1 MTTKRMTSSRSH
13 ACSGAPVRAPRCP
26 PFGAGRMV
34 KGSAAIEFILIAPL
48 LLTWVAFVWDLRQ
61 FIGIRTAL
69 AREMFVVAEI
79 IANETNSDPIAMAM
93 QQAMA
98 GLANDSAG
106 SVEVAVVVRGTQGS
120 CASPDDWCL
129 PAVRLRWP
137 GNPADGQWNGGGDCA
152 GRPNRLPAAGDHFG
166 ANDPVL
172 PNEDPDVSADNW
184 TSRHIRPREW
194 WVVIHSCIHPS
205 PGLLG
210 GVLAGFVVDTL
221 DITEFVFERTAA
233 WPSIHELPDCD
244 WC

>member
-1 MTTKRMTSSRSH
+1 MTTKHMASRLPH
-13 ACSGAPVRAPRCP
+13 ACSGAPVRARRRH
-26 PFGAGRMV
+26 PFAAGRIV

-79 IANETNSDPIAMAM
+79 IANETNTNPIPVAM

-98 GLANDSAG
+98 RLANDSAG
-106 SVEVAVVVRGTQGS
+106 SVEVAVVVRGTRGS
-120 CASPDDWCL
+120 CGSPDDWCL
-129 PAVRLRWP
+129 PQVRLRWP

-152 GRPNRLPAAGDHFG
+152 GRPNRLPAVGQHFG

-172 PNEDPDVSADNW
+172 PNEGRGQSAEDW

-194 WVVIHSCIHPS
+194 WVVIHSCIHPR
-205 PGLLG
+205 PGLFG
-210 GVLAGFVVDTL
+210 GLLAGFAADTL

-233 WPSIHELPDCD
+233 WPSIHLLADCD

>member
-1 MTTKRMTSSRSH
+1 MTTKRMASRL
-13 ACSGAPVRAPRCP
+13 PVRARRRH
-26 PFGAGRMV
+26 PFAAGRIV

-79 IANETNSDPIAMAM
+79 IANETNTDPIATAM

-98 GLANDSAG
+98 RLANDSAG
-106 SVEVAVVVRGTQGS
+106 SVEVAVVVRGTQGN

-129 PAVRLRWP
+129 PAVQLRWP

-172 PNEDPDVSADNW
+172 PNEDPDGLGLSAENW
-184 TSRHIRPREW
+184 TSRHIRPRQW

-205 PGLLG
+205 PGLFG